1 MVEVRQLRYFVA
13 VAELLHFGRAA
24 QRENITQA
32 SLSEQIAR
40 LEKQLGVMLFERTSR
55 RVRLTRSG
63 EAFLP
68 EVRLIL
74 NQLERAIE
82 SARDA
87 EAGKSGRLTVGFQW
101 NAYPWI
107 ALARR
112 RFEWEHPRV
121 QVVYRQSSFGDPIAG
136 LADPDVDVAFVTPPF
151 EDQHT
156 YDLTVLAAE
165 SRVVAVSVDHPW
177 ASKMSVSLA
186 EILEAPLITLTC
198 SDRVCRAFWEL
209 DNERGAKA
217 IRLSPEPASIDEW
230 LTEIEQGTHVAITAQ
245 SASRSYPRPTIVFI
259 DAPELAPATIGVATK
274 RPSHPLVKDF
284 IAIAADL
291 AR

>member
-40 LEKQLGVMLFERTSR
+40 LEKHLGVMLFERTSR

-68 EVRLIL
+68 EVRLIS
-74 NQLERAIE
+74 NQLERAID

-101 NAYPWI
+101 NAYPLI
-107 ALARR
+107 ELARR

-121 QVVYRQSSFGDPIAG
+121 QVVFRQSSFGDPTAG
-136 LADPDVDVAFVTPPF
+136 RADPEVDVAFVTPPF
-151 EDQHT
+151 E
-156 YDLTVLAAE
+156 E
-165 SRVVAVSVDHPW
+165 STHLRSHGACCGAAVS
-177 ASKMSVSLA
+177 
-186 EILEAPLITLTC
+186 
-198 SDRVCRAFWEL
+198 
-209 DNERGAKA
+209 
-217 IRLSPEPASIDEW
+217 
-230 LTEIEQGTHVAITAQ
+230 
-245 SASRSYPRPTIVFI
+245 
-259 DAPELAPATIGVATK
+259 
-274 RPSHPLVKDF
+274 
-284 IAIAADL
+284 
-291 AR
+291 